1 MHACV
6 CVHCM
11 VGCIIM
17 QMDVPGAP
25 ACLPRCG
32 NNALRDFLCV
42 ICCVSFFNRSLPCK
56 YDPCSVYFIRVC
68 VVLSICGCLMLVLFV
83 DTQHAVP
90 VKRCMC
96 MGAAGHEGDRMKKH
110 SSCSPDRH
118 ACSLQQGLWHLV
130 PLSVPQRCMLARHG
144 PRMIHNSQYREAQYI
159 LLMYN
164 GARSLAAVSPSIVL
178 SLSTKMLQCLNN
190 SNKHAHHQHAL
201 LVWH

>member
-1 MHACV
+1 
-6 CVHCM
+6 
-11 VGCIIM
+11 
-17 QMDVPGAP
+17 
-25 ACLPRCG
+25 
-32 NNALRDFLCV
+32 
-42 ICCVSFFNRSLPCK
+42 
-56 YDPCSVYFIRVC
+56 
-68 VVLSICGCLMLVLFV
+68 MLVLFV

-96 MGAAGHEGDRMKKH
+96 MGAAGHESDRMKKH

-144 PRMIHNSQYREAQYI
+144 PRMIHNSQYREAQCI

-190 SNKHAHHQHAL
+190 SNKDMLIINNMHSLSGIEGPEMIETECPCIPCREPDTHQACTAL
-201 LVWH
+201 AQLLAEGQ